1 MTNPDPNDNNLFHRL
16 DIQSYL
22 AADPTPQQ
30 MLIPDT
36 LPVESGM
43 LVGEAGSGKT
53 MLALTK
59 AVAIAAGQSFM
70 GKAHGEPRHVVF
82 VAMEGS
88 DHGLAQ
94 RVNRIVH
101 SIDPAGDGSVQALVD
116 QYLHILCP
124 SGGPAGGVYDL
135 LDGIREYIT
144 TMVEAESSPAL
155 VVLDTLAS
163 LTTGDENTVE
173 STRPLWAFA
182 NIITRATGAA
192 VLIIHHFGK
201 PVFKPGSARS
211 LLHNV
216 RGSSA
221 HAGSARFV
229 LALVLKKKGLAGTAE
244 SGDEGEGWSPN
255 AHQGARGDV
264 LELQMIKN
272 NDGPTGYSM
281 LLERDPETGLL
292 SLYEPEAL
300 LADQEDPEPSLAKL
314 NNQMKVLAIYTDP
327 NLDETSRHE
336 RALQAFQGTKD
347 PEGSLRS
354 CLRHLKAKGL
364 KF

>member
-1 MTNPDPNDNNLFHRL
+1 MNNPDPNDNDLFYRL

-22 AADPTPQQ
+22 AADPAPQQ
-30 MLIPDT
+30 MLIPDV
-36 LPVESGM
+36 LPFESGM

-88 DHGLAQ
+88 AHGIAQ
-94 RVNRIVH
+94 RVDRLVRAM
-101 SIDPAGDGSVQALVD
+101 DPAGDGSVQALVD
-116 QYLHILCP
+116 QNLHILCP
-124 SGGPAGGVYDL
+124 ICGPSDGVYDMPA
-135 LDGIREYIT
+135 GIEKYV
-144 TMVEAESSPAL
+144 MALVEAGACPAL

-173 STRPLWAFA
+173 STRALWGFA
-182 NIITRATGAA
+182 NIITRTTEAA

-221 HAGSARFV
+221 HVGSARFV
-229 LALVLKKKGLAGTAE
+229 LALVLKKKGRTE
-244 SGDEGEGWSPN
+244 SGDDGEGWSPD

-264 LELQMIKN
+264 LELLMIKN

-292 SLYEPEAL
+292 SPYNPETL
-300 LADQEDPEPSLAKL
+300 LADQEDSSPAKT

-327 NLDETSRHE
+327 TLDDDARRE